1 MTMRS
6 LQPQFSRHLIGFSH
20 VDFGSLVQTLY
31 GIEEG
36 ISRRLWLDSSPS
48 SLKGK
53 KPSIGQRSRDVNTIS
68 ATRPR
73 PPRYYQT
80 VGQTFDVYYL
90 PSPQVQYRPPV
101 PFRPMSPT
109 YLHSTLQPI
118 YATQATH
125 RMDLH
130 CAYHQGLGH
139 DTNRCSALRHA
150 IQDLIDQG
158 LVNLGQPSV
167 TMNPLP
173 THTTHSV
180 PPPTGDDGYEIVGA
194 THKDTF
200 AQFILWPE
208 DVDVQIMTHSGRIAQ
223 ATPPVTRP
231 FGEGL
236 IHMMTTDRAT
246 CIVFYADD
254 LPSEGFDHTHPLYIT
269 IVCSGHKVPSILL
282 DNGSTL
288 NVCPLATI
296 VALGFTPSDFGS
308 STQTMRAY
316 DSTQREVM
324 GTLTIDLLIGSTT
337 FSILFQ
343 VLRIPASFNLF
354 LGRPWIHQA
363 GAIPSSLP

>member
-125 RMDLH
+125 RSPAHYPQPRAPPTQRPIRQFSM
-130 CAYHQGLGH
+130 LGMPLSRAFKKLVERRLL
-139 DTNRCSALRHA
+139 TALALRPPP
-150 IQDLIDQG
+150 Q
-158 LVNLGQPSV
+158 
-167 TMNPLP
+167 PLP
-173 THTTHSV
+173 
-180 PPPTGDDGYEIVGA
+180 P
-194 THKDTF
+194 
-200 AQFILWPE
+200 
-208 DVDVQIMTHSGRIAQ
+208 
-223 ATPPVTRP
+223 
-231 FGEGL
+231 
-236 IHMMTTDRAT
+236 
-246 CIVFYADD
+246 
-254 LPSEGFDHTHPLYIT
+254 
-269 IVCSGHKVPSILL
+269 
-282 DNGSTL
+282 
-288 NVCPLATI
+288 
-296 VALGFTPSDFGS
+296 
-308 STQTMRAY
+308 
-316 DSTQREVM
+316 
-324 GTLTIDLLIGSTT
+324 
-337 FSILFQ
+337 
-343 VLRIPASFNLF
+343 
-354 LGRPWIHQA
+354 
-363 GAIPSSLP
+363 